1 MDLVEV
7 QPREGE
13 HTLRTEDIIAKIN
26 ELGDELA
33 LVCFGGV
40 NFYTGQAFDMAAI
53 TQAAHAVGAIGW
65 LRSGTRRR

>member
-1 MDLVEV
+1 M

-13 HTLRTEDIIAKIN
+13 HLLRTEDIIARIN

-40 NFYTGQAFDMAAI
+40 NFYTGQAFDMPAI
-53 TQAAHAVGAIGW
+53 TKAAAHGW
-65 LRSGTRRR
+65 CGRRLRLWHTQPVI